1 MLSEHRRT
9 LAGLAI
15 VTALVAACGSGEDG
29 DSVVGGAAADADAEL
44 VSSEARWI
52 NTEVALDEF
61 DISVQKTDPTV
72 LGAEVVWDFAVDDL
86 DVSPME
92 ASLSPDLRAGVS
104 IDDQG
109 VDGSAQLRSG
119 RAISDFE
126 REIGQLRLLPTADGF
141 RIDFLIG
148 TLLGASD
155 LQSQDEFE
163 EFLEE
168 AGVDAESAPIRYVF
182 IEDAGTDGVLNYR
195 INLSG
200 TVDVGATTVAVDE
213 EFEFTAVESDPD
225 AVAVAR
231 DESALAEA
239 EVADAVESGDCV
251 PLLVTADDS
260 SFTIA
265 ADDDSVVVEGALP
278 AGWGVELQQG
288 DVCDRTGL
296 EVVVDPEDRRSA
308 DFAVLVFPAVG
319 EDARAFAERRAAD
332 SNIDLD
338 ADFDADS
345 PGATLA
351 PGDEG
356 YTTTVFEETELAG
369 KPAVRSVGTSL
380 LEPGSDTTL
389 TFVEIVTT
397 VADQAVVVIYSFL
410 GDDDT
415 SEAEALPMLLDE
427 LTITP

>member
-1 MLSEHRRT
+1 MLHGHRRT
-9 LAGLAI
+9 IAGIAFT
-15 VTALVAACGSGEDG
+15 VALVAACGSGDDG
-29 DSVVGGAAADADAEL
+29 NSVVGGGGGTADAEL

-52 NTEVALDEF
+52 NTEMALDEF
-61 DISVQKTDPTV
+61 DISLQKTDPTV

-86 DVSPME
+86 GGSPLE
-92 ASLSPDLRAGVS
+92 SSLSPDLRAGVS

-119 RAISDFE
+119 RTISDFD
-126 REIGQLRLLPTADGF
+126 RAIGELRVLPTADGF

-148 TLLGASD
+148 PLLGASD
-155 LQSQDEFE
+155 LRSQDEFE

-168 AGVDAESAPIRYVF
+168 AGVDAEAAPIRYVF
-182 IEDAGTDGVLNYR
+182 IEDARADGVLNYR
-195 INLSG
+195 VNLSG
-200 TVDVGATTVAVDE
+200 TVDIDGTTVAVAE

-231 DESALAEA
+231 DQSALAEA

-296 EVVVDPEDRRSA
+296 DVVVDPADRRSER
-308 DFAVLVFPAVG
+308 FTVLVFTVAG
-319 EDARAFAERRAAD
+319 EDARALAERRAD
-332 SNIDLD
+332 ESNIRD
-338 ADFDADS
+338 AD
-345 PGATLA
+345 GEQVTLA

-356 YTTTVFEETELAG
+356 YTTTIFDETQLAG

-380 LEPGSDTTL
+380 LAPGSDTTFN
-389 TFVEIVTT
+389 FVEIVTT
-397 VADQAVVVIYSFL
+397 VADQAVMVNYSYL
-410 GDDDT
+410 DDG
-415 SEAEALPMLLDE
+415 SAEAEALPMLLDG